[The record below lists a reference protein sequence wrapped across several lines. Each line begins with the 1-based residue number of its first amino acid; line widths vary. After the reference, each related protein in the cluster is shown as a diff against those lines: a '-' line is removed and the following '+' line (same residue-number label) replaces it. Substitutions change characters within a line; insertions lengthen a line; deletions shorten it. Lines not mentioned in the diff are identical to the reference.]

1 MNQWTRTGIFAGIAV
16 VCVLLALLSRPRPIG
31 PRDGESAVGQVLFE
45 KLTNPKEINSMEILH
60 VDSGV
65 TAGGAISDFKVARID
80 DRWVI
85 PSHQKYPAD
94 AEDQMA
100 NAANALIGV
109 KTISVASDVAS
120 DHEIFG
126 VLEPDPK
133 KTSSADEG
141 VGTLVVMKDDKGKDL
156 AKLII
161 GKKVAD
167 TEDQRFVRRPGQDR
181 VYTASVDEDAFST
194 KFEDWIEE
202 DLLDLSPSA
211 IRKLVIRDYSVQAG
225 INMAGQ
231 LQPAKFTQRL
241 DMTLDW
247 DQDDSKWKVN
257 RIQENRNSRMVDT
270 QLLDDEEL
278 NTTKLND
285 MKNALDDLKIVDVER
300 KPKGVGA
307 DLQANDELLKSPA
320 DCQNLAQ
327 RGFFPA
333 MMNGQLDL
341 ISSDGEIVIGTE
353 DAVEYVLR
361 FGDVAGVSGE
371 GDESKLNRFLFVTAR
386 LDEPALLPPE
396 LEQLPEL
403 PELPEGEPAG
413 DAEAGAAGDTKATAE
428 DDAAAPKEGAEPA
441 EDAPEATGDAAE
453 TTDESEAEPAP
464 QPEPGPSAPQGAE
477 GTEGVAGTQSDD
489 AAADT
494 PADAEAEPAESDDS
508 PAVVDDETAETVEST
523 DDPADEPAKAESG
536 EAAEDAA
543 TESKADDD
551 EAAAPADDSEA
562 AESDTDAPA
571 DDSDD
576 SDDEAEPAAE
586 EGVMDEPPVDP
597 EAERARIVKENKR
610 KMDEHE
616 EKKKKAEKKVIEL
629 NARFADWYFVIS
641 DDVYKKI
648 HLSRS
653 DVIKEKEGAEKEGS
667 GLDAFRDLEGGIDTK
682 EDEEK

>member
-16 VCVLLALLSRPRPIG
+16 ACVLFAVLSRPRPIG

-45 KLTNPKEINSMEILH
+45 KLTNPKAINSMEILH

-65 TAGGAISDFKVARID
+65 TAGGGISDFKVARID
-80 DRWVI
+80 GRWVI

-100 NAANALIGV
+100 TAANALIGV

-120 DHEIFG
+120 DHETFG

-167 TEDQRFVRRPGQDR
+167 TENQRFVRRPGQDR
-181 VYTASVDEDAFST
+181 VYTASIDEDAFST

-202 DLLDLSPSA
+202 DLLELSPSD

-247 DQDDSKWKVN
+247 NQDDYKWEVN
-257 RIQENRNSRMVDT
+257 RIQENRNNRMVDT
-270 QLLDDEEL
+270 ELLDDEEL
-278 NTTKLND
+278 NKSKLDD

-320 DCQNLAQ
+320 DCQNLAR

-386 LDEPALLPPE
+386 LDEAALQPPE
-396 LEQLPEL
+396 LEQL

-413 DAEAGAAGDTKATAE
+413 DADAGAADDAKATAE
-428 DDAAAPKEGAEPA
+428 DDSATPPESTEPVEDASKATDAEATDASKA
-441 EDAPEATGDAAE
+441 EDTA
-453 TTDESEAEPAP
+453 
-464 QPEPGPSAPQGAE
+464 EPGPSAPQGAE
-477 GTEGVAGTQSDD
+477 GTEGVAGTVSDD

-494 PADAEAEPAESDDS
+494 PSDTPADAEAGTAESGESPAPADDAPAE
-508 PAVVDDETAETVEST
+508 TGEST
-523 DDPADEPAKAESG
+523 DDPAGEPAKAESG

-543 TESKADDD
+543 TESKTDDGD
-551 EAAAPADDSEA
+551 TEAAAPADDSDA
-562 AESDTDAPA
+562 AEADADTPA
-571 DDSDD
+571 DGADGEAKPPAEEESPAPEPIDI
-576 SDDEAEPAAE
+576 EAEQE
-586 EGVMDEPPVDP
+586 
-597 EAERARIVKENKR
+597 RIVRDNKR
-610 KMDEHE
+610 KMDEYE
-616 EKKKKAEKKVIEL
+616 EKKKKAEKKVREL

-653 DVIKEKEGAEKEGS
+653 DVIKEKEGASKEGS
-667 GLDAFRDLEGGIDTK
+667 GVDALRDLEGGIDTK
-682 EDEEK
+682 KDEDK